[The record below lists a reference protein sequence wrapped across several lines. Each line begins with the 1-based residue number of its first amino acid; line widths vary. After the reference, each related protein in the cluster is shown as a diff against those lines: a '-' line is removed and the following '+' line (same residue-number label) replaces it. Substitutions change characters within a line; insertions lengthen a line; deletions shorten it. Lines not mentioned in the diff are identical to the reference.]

1 MERTGHEAGAV
12 VSLLAGPPFTTTLGA
27 SVELEIG
34 GPKIVANGGVSR
46 FMWMPSSCLFMVCA
60 SALIALF
67 VLAFPAPLW
76 GQSAREAALG
86 DLLIVPGERIG
97 GLRLAGSLSDII
109 SILGDSTGQRSQPSI
124 YEYTTYYGWKL
135 SGVTVVADDAT
146 GQILRIEVLAD
157 SSYGWATVATRER
170 VGIGATK
177 AQLTAA
183 LGEPTWEFR
192 DGTGESIYFD
202 RLGIR
207 FFMATTGHET
217 GRAVAVR
224 VVWPHVMVGD
234 GLIVPGE
241 RISSVTLRMT
251 PDEIVRTLGG
261 GNTKYQK
268 FGIADYTWP
277 HRGLR
282 VLVIGQRVQ
291 AIRVISSRNL
301 EGAGVKYATAD
312 GVAIGSSDAH
322 VLQVWGEPFRR
333 RKEEHT
339 FQGRAHTFELWSYPS
354 KGIALGF
361 DARSRVIWIDVARR

>member
-1 MERTGHEAGAV
+1 MCHRRTRGAPYT
-12 VSLLAGPPFTTTLGA
+12 STLDA
-27 SVELEIG
+27 SVKLEIG
-34 GPKIVANGGVSR
+34 GPKIVANGGVNR
-46 FMWMPSSCLFMVCA
+46 FMWLPSSCLFMVRAC
-60 SALIALF
+60 ALIALF
-67 VLAFPAPLW
+67 VLALPAPLW
-76 GQSAREAALG
+76 GQGAREAALG

-109 SILGDSTGQRSQPSI
+109 SILGDPTGQQRSPPSI
-124 YEYTTYYGWKL
+124 YQYSTYYVWKL

-157 SSYGWATVATRER
+157 SSYGWAKVATRER
-170 VGIGATK
+170 VGIGVTK

-192 DGTGESIYFD
+192 DGAGESIYFD

-268 FGIADYTWP
+268 LGVADYTWP

-282 VLVIGQRVQ
+282 ILAIGQRVQ
-291 AIRVISSRNL
+291 AIGVFSSFYV
-301 EGAGVKYATAD
+301 EGAGIKYATAD

-322 VLQVWGEPFRR
+322 VLQVWGEPFAR

-339 FQGRAHTFELWSYPS
+339 SVWWSYPS
-354 KGIALGF
+354 RGIAIGF
-361 DARSRVIWIDVARR
+361 DARSRVIWIHVARR